1 MVTLNMVQNGSS
13 VCAVYDLTD
22 LNDSIDE
29 ISLFM
34 INNNQKSLIG
44 LAPIRVEAANGVNR
58 KMSFDITGRIALKE
72 YVSHM
77 LSQWQF
83 RDIMLNLINAI
94 QNLDEYM
101 IDINQILL
109 DYNNVYI
116 NQLDLSVSFICIAL
130 CNFSNENSLVSF
142 FRSVVERS
150 NVIASSNEKDYFHC
164 VWNVIRNESGFSL
177 DNLKKA
183 LLSGSVDNMP
193 VQGLTLPKQMPTPS
207 ISVDKNNGNTST
219 QFGMNEKQT
228 NTHASSNSE
237 NYSMQS
243 NAMDSFEN
251 VSTVTVAPTPKPV
264 PDYVIYKP
272 AVSDT
277 NAVQKKTGLLGRL
290 LGKKTE
296 SVTGG
301 KPSTGG
307 LSKFKNGGVA
317 SLHSTNSNNQSVS
330 DSITSISGS
339 QFGSQQFPVAN
350 NVPSAQS
357 QPSSNN
363 VGRMI
368 ENHSAGTTV
377 LNSMTFQGGVTLE
390 DVGTNVLGNS
400 NVQGADSSSVQKSL
414 TLEKKQE
421 NVPVQ
426 NTVNQSGSFP
436 AQPSVPV
443 MGYTGSSNISQ
454 SQNFM
459 NNRNNYNNSVLA
471 STNYGETTVLDSGM
485 SGETT
490 VLSPSQLEPVPTAF
504 LLRLKYN
511 ERVPITG
518 DDFRI
523 GKERST
529 VSYFISDNTAVSR
542 NHASIIVKN
551 CRFYVVDHNST
562 NHTYVN
568 GKLIPSNVEVEIVN
582 GMKIRFANEEFE
594 FKIS

>member
-29 ISLFM
+29 ISLSM

-264 PDYVIYKP
+264 PDYVIHKP

-307 LSKFKNGGVA
+307 LSKFKNGGAA

>member
-307 LSKFKNGGVA
+307 LSKFKNGGAA